1 MDVSII
7 TNSLNMITEMNTK
20 KPTTY
25 RCHLDSF
32 QTLFLKEMFTE
43 QVVESS
49 FDVYQTDSVI
59 AYDNTVA
66 KQLMS
71 QLLTN
76 QLVKQDALNIRQI
89 MGRYIGDDL
98 AQENSNETV

>member
-25 RCHLDSF
+25 RGHLDSF

-49 FDVYQTDSVI
+49 FNVHQTDSVI